1 MIGTVLAAEQ
11 YPGYFGALE
20 TGRAIDA
27 HDAPSDPRTSEF
39 RDGYLAPLHQHGR

>member
-1 MIGTVLAAEQ
+1 MLAAEQ
-11 YPGYFGALE
+11 YPRYFEALE

-39 RDGYLAPLHQHGR
+39 ATATWRRWASRR